1 MPDTDEVMLE
11 WCSARLI
18 LMLIL
23 TQVACAIE
31 WPMKYWLEAML
42 SDFLAAHFLVRHLV
56 LAFVGMYCLM
66 ANGRALG
73 LIFLN
78 RKDELN
84 WV

>member
-1 MPDTDEVMLE
+1 
-11 WCSARLI
+11 
-18 LMLIL
+18 
-23 TQVACAIE
+23 
-31 WPMKYWLEAML
+31 MKYWLEAML